1 MEQAGSIKKNSHPSL
16 LSRAV
21 MPAKTTPVERTAARN
36 DAATG
41 IPDEATLTRAH
52 LAAVTYIES
61 HLFEPMTVKSISAH
75 AGFSPSRFS
84 RGFTQ
89 LQGESVMAYVRGRRL
104 EEALRRM
111 LTEPHVQL
119 VDLAFDSGFD
129 SQEAFTRA
137 FARAFG
143 HPPGRLRSLGVVRSM
158 VRKKKAT
165 GKEPQIHERV
175 ERVPELILAGL
186 VERFS
191 PARST
196 EMPILWERLAT
207 LSGFEG
213 QLAEAVHALPTR
225 WYPEDG
231 SFDYMVALRVDPN
244 CSPPPELQRLTLA
257 ESTYVVFRHL
267 PHAKTPVYPQVLAA
281 RELIRSRYLP
291 NCAHALADSLP
302 FALFPHGLSVRPG
315 SFIDFYYP
323 IR

>member
-1 MEQAGSIKKNSHPSL
+1 
-16 LSRAV
+16 
-21 MPAKTTPVERTAARN
+21 MPVKTTRVPEPTAAGEEV
-36 DAATG
+36 AAVT
-41 IPDEATLTRAH
+41 PEEEEEALTRAH
-52 LAAVTYIES
+52 VAAVAYIES

-84 RGFTQ
+84 RRFTR
-89 LQGESVMAYVRGRRL
+89 LQGETVMAYVRGRRL
-104 EEALRRM
+104 EEALRRI
-111 LTEPHVQL
+111 LTEPRVQL

-143 HPPGRLRSLGVVRSM
+143 HPPGRLRSLGVVRLM

-175 ERVPELILAGL
+175 EQVPELTLAGL

-191 PARST
+191 LARSA
-196 EMPILWERLAT
+196 EMPTFWERLER
-207 LSGFEG
+207 LRGFEG

-225 WYPEDG
+225 WYQEDG

-244 CSPPPELQRLTLA
+244 CSPPRELQRLTLP

-267 PHAKTPVYPQVLAA
+267 PHAKAPVYPQVLAA

-291 NCAHALADSLP
+291 NCGHALGDSLP
-302 FALFPHGLSVRPG
+302 FALFPHGLNVRPG
-315 SFIDFYYP
+315 SFVDFYHP
-323 IR
+323 IRA

>member
-1 MEQAGSIKKNSHPSL
+1 VI
-16 LSRAV
+16 
-21 MPAKTTPVERTAARN
+21 PAKTTRTAPTAASN
-36 DAATG
+36 DTTA
-41 IPDEATLTRAH
+41 IISDEATLTRAH
-52 LAAVTYIES
+52 LAAVTYIER

-84 RGFTQ
+84 RGFTR

-111 LTEPHVQL
+111 LAEPGVRL

-143 HPPGRLRSLGVVRSM
+143 HPPGRLRNLGVVRSM
-158 VRKKKAT
+158 VRKKKVT

-175 ERVPELILAGL
+175 ERVPQLTFAGL
-186 VERFS
+186 TERFS
-191 PARST
+191 PVKSA
-196 EMPILWERLAT
+196 EMPALWEKLAA
-207 LSGFEG
+207 LRGFEG

-225 WYPEDG
+225 WYAEDG

-244 CSPPPELQRLTLA
+244 CSPPRELQRLRLP

-267 PHAKTPVYPQVLAA
+267 PHAKAPIYPQVIVA
-281 RELIRSRYLP
+281 RDLIRSRYLP
-291 NCAHALADSLP
+291 NCGHTLGDSLP
-302 FALFPHGLSVRPG
+302 FAVFPDGLNVRTG
-315 SFIDFYYP
+315 SFVDFYYP
-323 IR
+323 IRA